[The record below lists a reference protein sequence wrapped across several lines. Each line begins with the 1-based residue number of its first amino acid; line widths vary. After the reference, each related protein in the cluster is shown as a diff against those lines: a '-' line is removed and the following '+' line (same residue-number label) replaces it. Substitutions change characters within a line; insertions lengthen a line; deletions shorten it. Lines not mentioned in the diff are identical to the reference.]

1 VLSSR
6 DDSWTRARPQ
16 KDFFLA
22 TFRTFVPREDRVRS
36 HTVAP
41 LMNSPRP
48 GVSFEATAR
57 QAASANSQS
66 DGGQNANARRQEK
79 HHGDKTAHVSSGGET
94 NDQPVLCASHL
105 RLFEAEL
112 EKKNMTTKGITW
124 DPRLVVLSADRI
136 SFAKVDD
143 EKGIVRDYIPLH
155 EVISVEVVDDD
166 TDGLL
171 TISDQD
177 HDLNPKVKKQIVIQT
192 TEEGRCSSTE
202 CLVARV
208 YL

>member
-1 VLSSR
+1 MQIASR
-6 DDSWTRARPQ
+6 LPY
-16 KDFFLA
+16 
-22 TFRTFVPREDRVRS
+22 
-36 HTVAP
+36 
-41 LMNSPRP
+41 
-48 GVSFEATAR
+48 
-57 QAASANSQS
+57 
-66 DGGQNANARRQEK
+66 
-79 HHGDKTAHVSSGGET
+79 
-94 NDQPVLCASHL
+94 
-105 RLFEAEL
+105 
-112 EKKNMTTKGITW
+112 
-124 DPRLVVLSADRI
+124 RLVVLSADRI

-192 TEEGRCSSTE
+192 TEEGRGSSTE